1 MPTTGKLTVLQG
13 NGQVP
18 EPRFLEPVW
27 AAALVDLPC
36 PGADRPPGDVPRPRA
51 EPSVSLVPQAWYRLH
66 ALVREGA
73 KFLTVGGAGYIV
85 DVGVF
90 NALLYAGGEGPLYD
104 RPLTGKTISV
114 VVATLVTYAGNRFW
128 TFRHRGRSG
137 YAREYAL
144 FFVLNA
150 VGLAIALSC
159 LAFSRYVLELSGPI
173 ADNIAA
179 NVVGL
184 ALATTFRFWSYRRW
198 VFPAV
203 LTAVEEEDEQHAVRP
218 G

>member
-1 MPTTGKLTVLQG
+1 M
-13 NGQVP
+13 
-18 EPRFLEPVW
+18 
-27 AAALVDLPC
+27 
-36 PGADRPPGDVPRPRA
+36 
-51 EPSVSLVPQAWYRLH
+51 SLVPRAWYRLH

-73 KFLTVGGAGYIV
+73 KFLTVGGLGYVV
-85 DVGVF
+85 DVTVF

-128 TFRHRGRSG
+128 TFRHRGRTG

-144 FFVLNA
+144 FFVLNG
-150 VGLAIALSC
+150 VGLAIALAC
-159 LAFSRYVLELSGPI
+159 LGFSRYVLDLSGPV
-173 ADNIAA
+173 ADNVSA

-184 ALATTFRFWSYRRW
+184 ALATGFRFWSYRRW

-203 LTAVEEEDEQHAVRP
+203 GAPLAGGEPRDPVRQEP
-218 G
+218 VP

>member
-1 MPTTGKLTVLQG
+1 MTYPVRVLTRS
-13 NGQVP
+13 P
-18 EPRFLEPVW
+18 
-27 AAALVDLPC
+27 
-36 PGADRPPGDVPRPRA
+36 
-51 EPSVSLVPQAWYRLH
+51 VPQAWYRLH
-66 ALVREGA
+66 VLVREGA
-73 KFLTVGGAGYIV
+73 KFLTVGSVGYVV
-85 DVGVF
+85 DISIF
-90 NALLYAGGEGPLYD
+90 NILLYAGGEGPLYD
-104 RPLTGKTISV
+104 RPLVGKSVSV

-128 TFRHRGRSG
+128 TFRHRGRTG

-144 FFVLNA
+144 FFALNA
-150 VGLAIALSC
+150 VGLAIALAC
-159 LAFSRYVLELSGPI
+159 LAFSRYVLDLSGPI

-203 LTAVEEEDEQHAVRP
+203 VAVVDDERQAVRP